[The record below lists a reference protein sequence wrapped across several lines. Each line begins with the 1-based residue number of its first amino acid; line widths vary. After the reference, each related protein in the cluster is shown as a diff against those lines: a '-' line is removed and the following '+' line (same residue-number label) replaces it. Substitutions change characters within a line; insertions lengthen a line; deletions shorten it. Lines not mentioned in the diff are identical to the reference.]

1 MNISQVALNAIR
13 ESQLSGPNVAAL
25 FERMAE
31 NAATVASQGGLLIL
45 SYLPPEVLPS
55 EGELVPTITL
65 ALKPFSMR
73 RLEPIPK
80 LPQYQPQHPLQH
92 PPWLFDRKD
101 DGLIP
106 GPNHPGEQT
115 P

>member
-31 NAATVASQGGLLIL
+31 NVTVISSQGGLLIL
-45 SYLPPEVLPS
+45 SYLPPEVLPP

-73 RLEPIPK
+73 QLTPTSPH
-80 LPQYQPQHPLQH
+80 HPS
-92 PPWLFDRKD
+92 WLFDRKD
-101 DGLIP
+101 PDHPDHPDESIP
-106 GPNHPGEQT
+106 
-115 P
+115 